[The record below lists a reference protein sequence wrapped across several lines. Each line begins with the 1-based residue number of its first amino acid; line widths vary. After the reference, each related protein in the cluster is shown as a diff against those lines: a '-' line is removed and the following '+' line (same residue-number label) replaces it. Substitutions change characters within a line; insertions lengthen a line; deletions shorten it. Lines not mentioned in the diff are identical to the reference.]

1 MAGDLMARCVRSLR
15 RAAAATALSAG
26 ALLPA
31 HALGPQAPF
40 APPAATSAAATSP
53 IATEPEPTGLTG
65 VRLGTPPQALIDGR
79 WHRLGEPVRGARL
92 SAVNRRGATLRHPD
106 GRRELLWLLPPAL
119 EPERGPR

>member
-1 MAGDLMARCVRSLR
+1 MARCVRSLR

-79 WHRLGEPVRGARL
+79 WHRRGEPVRGARL